1 MMADTPNGMPAIL
14 LRYKHSICQISLL
27 ILAILMPL
35 KFGVQIDLD
44 MEFFIFLGYDNTTY
58 QQS

>member
-27 ILAILMPL
+27 ILTILMLL
-35 KFGVQIDLD
+35 KFCVDID
-44 MEFFIFLGYDNTTY
+44 FNV
-58 QQS
+58 